1 MKTITVT
8 MLALFLFTATANS
21 QPNPLTTLKKDL
33 METKKT
39 VESMIAV
46 MQNGWNH
53 ADGNEFVKPFA
64 DTIEFV
70 DIRGT
75 LHSQSTRQYIAQAHA
90 GLWKS
95 IYKDSKILYELLQ
108 TVVLNDHALLV
119 NLKATLDA
127 PVGPLAGKTS
137 STITMVL
144 LQTDGE
150 WKVRGFHNTL
160 VAKQ

>member
-1 MKTITVT
+1 
-8 MLALFLFTATANS
+8 MLATVLFTSTVYS

-39 VESMIAV
+39 IESAIAS
-46 MQNGWNH
+46 MQSGWNH
-53 ADGNEFVKPFA
+53 ANGNEFAQPFA
-64 DTIEFV
+64 DTVEFV

-75 LHSQSTRQYIAQAHA
+75 LHNQATRQYIAEAHN

-95 IYKDSKILYELLQ
+95 IYKDSKITYDLLQ
-108 TVVLNDHALLV
+108 TVPINDHTLLV

-137 STITMVL
+137 STITMILIQIGV
-144 LQTDGE
+144 E

-160 VAKQ
+160 VAK